1 MKTLNK
7 KEEDKTKEGNRKSE
21 GNKNEET
28 MKERNEEIFNLE
40 DRKCG
45 SNDEVKEPGQ
55 MRRGKMWKEKFK

>member
-28 MKERNEEIFNLE
+28 MKERNEEIFTPGRLE
-40 DRKCG
+40 
-45 SNDEVKEPGQ
+45 
-55 MRRGKMWKEKFK
+55 MWKQ